1 MIRGRADFGQRAL
14 PIEFRRDFLAFSG
27 RVRWFGAVMRKL
39 SGSLG
44 FLLVVL
50 LSGCSAGNVS
60 NPTSTPAPAVRGLQG
75 VVHGGQPPVTGAA
88 IKLWAA
94 GAGGD
99 GSTGTLLTSAN
110 SDSNGNFTLGTY
122 TCPVPN
128 PYVYLTATGGN

>member
-1 MIRGRADFGQRAL
+1 MIRPHADCGQRLWSAGVACRVQKR
-14 PIEFRRDFLAFSG
+14 FSSVFSG

-75 VVHGGQPPVTGAA
+75 VVHGGQQALTGATL
-88 IKLWAA
+88 KLWAVA
-94 GAGGD
+94 STGD
-99 GSTGTLLTSAN
+99 GVAATSLATVTTGAN
-110 SDSNGNFTLGTY
+110 GSFTLTGLY
-122 TCPVPN
+122 TCP
-128 PYVYLTATGGN
+128 G